1 MTVGPSMKKA
11 GWHAAVLSLIAVLL
25 GLFWRDSTGEESG
38 AEYPAR
44 PIKLVVPFNPG
55 GGSDLFGRTIQQGIE
70 QAGLLPQPL
79 VVVNRPGGSAT
90 IGSRYVKNAKQ
101 DGYTLLL
108 LHNAIITAQY
118 SGLVNYGPDDF
129 DPIAATGEIGMV
141 IAVHESS
148 RFTSLKQLL
157 DEAKAKPDT
166 VVHGVNLGAPT
177 HFAALKLENASGA
190 KFRFTQAG
198 DGADR
203 FGKLK
208 EHIDVAGFSVS
219 EFLSFRSEGLRGLAL
234 LDVKPNP
241 FLNDVPTAT
250 EQGYDVTELN
260 SHYWWFPKGTPK
272 SRTDYMAGILEQ
284 AMKTEF
290 VQTKLA
296 GLNMDPVF
304 VRGAEFQS
312 LLDDRIRTAKAV
324 GQQESPDVP
333 NIPLLVGIALAA
345 SLILM
350 LVSRREAMLTSERV
364 TKFDGAESLSK
375 PLSIRRPG
383 LLFLTTAVYVGAMQ
397 FQWLAYPIATSAF
410 IIVTGLILTKEPRRI
425 LLPLAEVALI
435 VSFGTHYVLTN
446 VVVTDLP

>member
-1 MTVGPSMKKA
+1 MKKV
-11 GWHAAVLSLIAVLL
+11 GWHAASVTLIFVLL
-25 GLFWRDSTGEESG
+25 GLYWRDSTGDESG

-55 GGSDLFGRTIQQGIE
+55 GGSDSFGRMMRMGIE
-70 QAGLLPQPL
+70 KADLLPKPL
-79 VVVNRPGGSAT
+79 YVVNRPGGSAT
-90 IGSRYVKNAKQ
+90 IGSRYVKDARP

-108 LHNAIITAQY
+108 LHNAIITAQC
-118 SGLVNYGPDDF
+118 SGMVNYGPDDF

-157 DEAKAKPDT
+157 DEAKEKPDT

-234 LDVKPNP
+234 LDVKPNAS
-241 FLNDVPTAT
+241 LADVPTAI

-260 SHYWWFPKGTPK
+260 SFYWWFPKGTPPD
-272 SRTDYMAGILEQ
+272 RADYMAGILKQ
-284 AMKTEF
+284 AMQTEF
-290 VQTKLA
+290 VKTKLA
-296 GLNMDPVF
+296 ELNMDPIF
-304 VRGAEFQS
+304 VRGEEFQS
-312 LLDDRIRTAKAV
+312 LLDKRIRTAKAV

-333 NIPLLVGIALAA
+333 NIPLFVGIALAA
-345 SLILM
+345 C
-350 LVSRREAMLTSERV
+350 LVVVVVTRRAAKLKSNPATV
-364 TKFDGAESLSK
+364 TGDAKSLSK
-375 PLSIRRPG
+375 PLDIRRPG
-383 LLFLTTAVYVGAMQ
+383 LLLLVTAVYVGAMQ
-397 FQWLAYPIATSAF
+397 VQWIAYPIATSAF
-410 IIVTGLILTKEPRRI
+410 IVASGMILTKEPRRI

-435 VSFGTHYVLTN
+435 VGFGTYYVLTN

>member
-1 MTVGPSMKKA
+1 MKNA
-11 GWHAAVLSLIAVLL
+11 GWHAVSIAIICVLV
-25 GLFWRDSTGEESG
+25 GLFWRQSSG
-38 AEYPAR
+38 DNAGGQYPAR
-44 PIKLVVPFNPG
+44 PIKLVVPFSPG
-55 GGSDLFGRTIQQGIE
+55 GGSDLFGRTIQQGID
-70 QAGLLPQPL
+70 QTGLLSQPL

-90 IGSRYVKNAKQ
+90 IGSRYVKDAKP

-118 SGLVNYGPDDF
+118 SGMVNYGPEAF
-129 DPIAATGEIGMV
+129 DPIAGTGEIGMV

-157 DEAKAKPDT
+157 DEAKEKPDT

-234 LDVKPNP
+234 LDVKPNAS
-241 FLNDVPTAT
+241 LSDVPTAI

-260 SHYWWFPKGTPK
+260 SFYWWFPKGTPPD
-272 SRTDYMAGILEQ
+272 RADYMAGVLEK
-284 AMKTEF
+284 AMQTDF

-296 GLNMDPVF
+296 ELNMDPIF
-304 VRGAEFQS
+304 VRGEEFQT
-312 LLDDRIRTAKAV
+312 LLDKRIRTAKAV

-333 NIPLLVGIALAA
+333 NIPLFVGVALAA
-345 SLILM
+345 CLAVVVLTRRAAKLKSDSAAEPGG
-350 LVSRREAMLTSERV
+350 VEPSSRP
-364 TKFDGAESLSK
+364 FD
-375 PLSIRRPG
+375 IRRPG
-383 LLFLTTAVYVGAMQ
+383 LLLLVTAVYVGAMQ
-397 FQWLAYPIATSAF
+397 FQWIAYPIATSIF
-410 IIVTGLILTKEPRRI
+410 IVAAGLILTKNWRQI
-425 LLPLAEVALI
+425 ILPLAEVALI
-435 VSFGTHYVLTN
+435 VGFGTYYVLTN

>member
-1 MTVGPSMKKA
+1 MKKA
-11 GWHAAVLSLIAVLL
+11 GWHTAVLTLIAVLL

-108 LHNAIITAQY
+108 LHNAILTAQY

-296 GLNMDPVF
+296 ELNMDPVF
-304 VRGAEFQS
+304 VRGEEFQS

-324 GQQESPDVP
+324 GEQESPDVP
-333 NIPLLVGIALAA
+333 NIPLFVGIALAA
-345 SLILM
+345 SLIL
-350 LVSRREAMLTSERV
+350 VDRKS
-364 TKFDGAESLSK
+364 
-375 PLSIRRPG
+375 
-383 LLFLTTAVYVGAMQ
+383 
-397 FQWLAYPIATSAF
+397 
-410 IIVTGLILTKEPRRI
+410 
-425 LLPLAEVALI
+425 
-435 VSFGTHYVLTN
+435 
-446 VVVTDLP
+446 VV

>member
-1 MTVGPSMKKA
+1 MTGTARHAFPVTLICVLTGLYWHQISA
-11 GWHAAVLSLIAVLL
+11 G
-25 GLFWRDSTGEESG
+25 DSGS
-38 AEYPAR
+38 EYPAR
-44 PIKLVVPFNPG
+44 PVKLVVPFSPG

-90 IGSRYVKNAKQ
+90 IGSRYVRDAKP

-108 LHNAIITAQY
+108 LHNAIITAHY
-118 SGLVNYGPDDF
+118 SGMVKYGPEAF
-129 DPIAATGEIGMV
+129 DPIAGTGEIGMV

-148 RFTSLKQLL
+148 RFQTLKELL
-157 DEAKAKPDT
+157 DEAKEQPDT

-241 FLNDVPTAT
+241 SLDDVPTAIS
-250 EQGYDVTELN
+250 QGYDVTELN
-260 SHYWWFPKGTPK
+260 SFYWWFPKGAPQD
-272 SRTDYMAGILEQ
+272 RIDYMAGILEQ
-284 AMKTEF
+284 AMQTDF
-290 VQTKLA
+290 VRKKLA
-296 GLNMDPVF
+296 ELNMEPIF
-304 VRGAEFQS
+304 VRGQEFRS
-312 LLDDRIRTAKAV
+312 LLDERIRGAKAV
-324 GQQESPDVP
+324 GRQESPDVP
-333 NIPLLVGIALAA
+333 NIPLFVGLALAGCLA
-345 SLILM
+345 FV
-350 LVSRREAMLTSERV
+350 LVTRRSAKRNLPGDPVVTDDSSASERL
-364 TKFDGAESLSK
+364 DL
-375 PLSIRRPG
+375 RRPG
-383 LLFLTTAVYVGAMQ
+383 PLLLVTGLYVVAMQ
-397 FQWLAYPIATSAF
+397 FQWLAFPVATSVF
-410 IIVTGLILTKEPRRI
+410 IVATGSILAKEPRRI
-425 LLPLAEVALI
+425 IVPLAEVALI
-435 VSFGTHYVLTN
+435 VGFGTYYVLTN